1 LARQFRLYG
10 KKRGARRTGSRRLGM
25 LGEAALYL
33 LLFGVGAS
41 VLTLMLKGFI
51 VPEWRANR
59 YFQKTLCTVLKTRL
73 ASRQAEGGT
82 QFRPE
87 VLIRYNA
94 GGTTLETAAWDIH
107 QKYSEGRAD
116 QEELL
121 ARFRVGARYPCWY
134 DLTDPRTVVVVRG
147 YNWSMW
153 VLLILP
159 LSFVIIGTAGV
170 LHAMLQSSTSAERRA
185 ALVRRAAKL
194 DLFEDAPERDSNYPN
209 VPRIEVVTDSP
220 GTQLAYRLPVEM
232 ATGWTLFGMA
242 TLCLFWNGVVIWA
255 GIGVIRDHLHGQH
268 DILATVVLVG
278 FFLGG
283 IALVVQFLHRVLVTT
298 GMGTTRLEVSGHPF
312 FPGMTYQAFLSQTG
326 RLEVNAIE
334 LLLVCD
340 EEAVYRQ
347 GTDTRV
353 ATQRVY
359 RQSFYR
365 RESIVIRPGR
375 PFEDTAEVRVPD
387 DAMHSFHA
395 AHNEVKWKIVIEAD
409 MARWPEYRRSFPV
422 VVYPAPERSAP
433 R

>member
-1 LARQFRLYG
+1 
-10 KKRGARRTGSRRLGM
+10 M

-41 VLTLMLKGFI
+41 VLTLMLKGFV

-59 YFQKTLCTVLKTRL
+59 YFQRTQCTVLKTRI
-73 ASRQAEGGT
+73 ASRQTERGE

-87 VLIRYNA
+87 VLVRYDA
-94 GGTTLETAAWDIH
+94 GGVTLEAATFDIH
-107 QKYSEGRAD
+107 QTYSEGRPEKED
-116 QEELL
+116 QL

-134 DLTDPRTVVVVRG
+134 DPADPRTVVVVRG
-147 YNWSMW
+147 YNWSIW

-159 LSFVIIGTAGV
+159 ISFVIIGTAGV

-185 ALVRRAAKL
+185 ALVGKAAKL
-194 DLFEDAPERDSNYPN
+194 DLFEDATERDSNYPN
-209 VPRIEVVTDSP
+209 VPRTEGVTNSP

-232 ATGWTLFGMA
+232 TTGWTLFGMA
-242 TLCLFWNGVVIWA
+242 MLCLFWNGVVIWA
-255 GIGVIRDHLHGQH
+255 GVGVVRDHFRGRH
-268 DILATVVLVG
+268 DILATVVLSG
-278 FFLGG
+278 FSLGG
-283 IALVVQFLHRVLVTT
+283 IALLVLLLRRFLVTT
-298 GMGTTRLEVSGHPF
+298 GMGTTRVEVSGHPF
-312 FPGMTYQAFLSQTG
+312 FPGMTYQVFLSQTG

-340 EEAVYRQ
+340 EEAVFRQ

-365 RESIVIRPGR
+365 RESTVVRPGR

-395 AHNEVKWKIVIEAD
+395 DHNEVKWKIVIEAD

-433 R
+433 Q